1 MTSIT
6 AYLIHESLYHGMV
19 PVLMLLLLYGVCE
32 KKRGFAGFAVFGAM
46 LILLVAMLRLYTS
59 SADTFSAG
67 VWQTGVLYFIRNHFW
82 HIFFAAAFVYV
93 KRRFVC
99 TWLTALFCFLTGYCT
114 LQMYF
119 GAAIYI
125 GLDSD
130 SVLGYSLL
138 QFALAAALMAAVRTL
153 FYRKMNQ
160 RTIMALQKRHKAP
173 LLLLFLLAFAL
184 GESSVRVVLSI
195 NTSIPGI
202 PPDTQLPVD
211 VLRNL
216 TSASANS
223 MLTNIIGNLVVL
235 FALYHMLAYTETD
248 LNEELF
254 STMYRQE
261 RAQYGQFKQNVDYI
275 NSRYHDLKHIL
286 TLIKSNRSVAER
298 MLDDIAENVGFLQS
312 EMDTGD
318 KTLDSILTDRYI
330 HCRQSGIELHLMTDG
345 TTFEWIDT
353 VDLYLI
359 FCNMLDNAIEY
370 LETVTEE
377 RRISMGIKTAGQMIF
392 IHQEYGLY
400 GDIRTV
406 DGIPVSTKGEA
417 HDHGFGIRSII
428 ATVERYSGNVTVS
441 AQNGKFSV
449 DIIFQK
455 PQETE

>member
-1 MTSIT
+1 
-6 AYLIHESLYHGMV
+6 
-19 PVLMLLLLYGVCE
+19 
-32 KKRGFAGFAVFGAM
+32 
-46 LILLVAMLRLYTS
+46 
-59 SADTFSAG
+59 
-67 VWQTGVLYFIRNHFW
+67 
-82 HIFFAAAFVYV
+82 
-93 KRRFVC
+93 
-99 TWLTALFCFLTGYCT
+99 
-114 LQMYF
+114 
-119 GAAIYI
+119 
-125 GLDSD
+125 
-130 SVLGYSLL
+130 
-138 QFALAAALMAAVRTL
+138 
-153 FYRKMNQ
+153 
-160 RTIMALQKRHKAP
+160 
-173 LLLLFLLAFAL
+173 
-184 GESSVRVVLSI
+184 
-195 NTSIPGI
+195 
-202 PPDTQLPVD
+202 
-211 VLRNL
+211 
-216 TSASANS
+216 
-223 MLTNIIGNLVVL
+223 
-235 FALYHMLAYTETD
+235 
-248 LNEELF
+248 
-254 STMYRQE
+254 
-261 RAQYGQFKQNVDYI
+261 
-275 NSRYHDLKHIL
+275 
-286 TLIKSNRSVAER
+286 
-298 MLDDIAENVGFLQS
+298 MLDDIAEIVGFLQS

-392 IHQEYGLY
+392 IHQENGLY